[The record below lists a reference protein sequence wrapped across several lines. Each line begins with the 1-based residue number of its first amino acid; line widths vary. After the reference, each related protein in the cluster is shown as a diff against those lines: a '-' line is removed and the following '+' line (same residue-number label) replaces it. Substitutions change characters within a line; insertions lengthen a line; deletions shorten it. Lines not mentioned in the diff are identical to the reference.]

1 VITEKFFDKDK
12 SLDEIVKIELFGV
25 EFRFRPDG
33 EDVDS
38 EKVAEY
44 LKHHILMAEEHFKF
58 KSSDKNKLA
67 IVLLAAMN
75 MSKDF
80 NELKLEH
87 SKLKAYVYQRV
98 ASLKEKIDG
107 GIQ

>member
-1 VITEKFFDKDK
+1 MTTEVFSDKDK
-12 SLDEIVKIELFGV
+12 SLDEIVKIELFGE
-25 EFRFRPDG
+25 EFRFRP
-33 EDVDS
+33 EDDDMDP

-44 LKHHILMAEEHFKF
+44 LKHHVVMAEKQFQF

-67 IVLLAAMN
+67 ILLLAAMN

-80 NELKLEH
+80 HELKLEY
-87 SKLKAYVYQRV
+87 SKLEAHVCQRM
-98 ASLKEKIDG
+98 ASLMEKIDE